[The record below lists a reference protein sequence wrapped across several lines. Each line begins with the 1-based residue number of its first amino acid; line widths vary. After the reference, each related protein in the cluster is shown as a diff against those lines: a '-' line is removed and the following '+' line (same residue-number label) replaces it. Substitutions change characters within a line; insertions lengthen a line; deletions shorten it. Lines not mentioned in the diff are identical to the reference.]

1 MKQSIPSSPAIAPA
15 YSLEHIKK
23 MRLEKRQEIRQ
34 SARRMQLIS
43 EALFAPQK
51 SATRMEGLLQ
61 HVNAGIAA
69 YEGVMTG
76 LKILRRVQGFFRR
89 KKR

>member
-1 MKQSIPSSPAIAPA
+1 MNQTTPSVPPIATG
-15 YSLEHIKK
+15 YSLEQIKK
-23 MRLEKRQEIRQ
+23 MRIAKRQEIRQ
-34 SARRMQLIS
+34 STRRMQLIG
-43 EALFAPQK
+43 EELFAPQR

-76 LKILRRVQGFFRR
+76 LKILRRVQAFFRR
-89 KKR
+89 TKR